1 MSTLEVSTAKVTNL
15 NDGTTTLATTF
26 VTNGSAKA
34 WLKVTKASD
43 TINDSFSISSIT
55 DIATGK
61 TTVTSAITFGNQNGS
76 LLGNNNQGS
85 TDLGVYVNWSSTTT
99 WVVYTK
105 DSGGSFIDRDFSS
118 VIHGDLA

>member
-1 MSTLEVSTAKVTNL
+1 MTSIAR
-15 NDGTTTLATTF
+15 D
-26 VTNGSAKA
+26 SARSQACRA
-34 WLKVTKASD
+34 WLKVTKTGD
-43 TINDSFSISSIT
+43 IINDSFSISSIT

-61 TTVTSAITFGNQNGS
+61 TTVTSAVTFGNQNGS
-76 LLGNNNQGS
+76 LFGTNNQGS

-105 DSGGSFIDRDFSS
+105 DSGGTFRDRDFSS

>member
-43 TINDSFSISSIT
+43 TINDSFSVTSIT
-55 DIATGK
+55 DVATGK

-76 LLGNNNQGS
+76 LLGTNNQGS

-105 DSGGSFIDRDFSS
+105 DSGETFTDRDFSS